1 MLETLEPQFKTSR
14 IHLTWSRSF
23 NNSVKSIAQH
33 LANSSHRLSWLHK
46 ERKEDL
52 QDQPLP
58 SVEEKRTQVKE
69 PRKCKIYWPM
79 LAKFTLSNSL
89 GTLKEQ
95 LSQKRGQIRSRFWKI
110 SMILTMWLLR
120 LRLFVL
126 QLRICQFFI
135 AQ

>member
-69 PRKCKIYWPM
+69 LRKCKI
-79 LAKFTLSNSL
+79 S
-89 GTLKEQ
+89 
-95 LSQKRGQIRSRFWKI
+95 
-110 SMILTMWLLR
+110 
-120 LRLFVL
+120 
-126 QLRICQFFI
+126 
-135 AQ
+135 